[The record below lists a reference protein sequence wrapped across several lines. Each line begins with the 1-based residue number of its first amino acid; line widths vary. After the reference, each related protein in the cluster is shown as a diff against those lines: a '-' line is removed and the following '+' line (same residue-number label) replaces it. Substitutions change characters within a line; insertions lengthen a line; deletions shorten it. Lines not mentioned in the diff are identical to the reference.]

1 MPDSVVIQWARL
13 GDILQTRVL
22 LSRLRSINP
31 ESRIVLVGDAD
42 YAELVRWFPE
52 RIDFWP
58 IDLSALAALAR
69 HGGSHGEFL
78 QTIGQLSAYGDNQLF
93 EECYVLTR
101 SSAALVFAE
110 MLNPAHQLGYRHS
123 GNDIHI
129 PDGVR
134 HIEEAYTTGHEFP
147 VHIADIWASL
157 TRRDLAAAWLP
168 KLVLPSRK
176 QLNRDPNVIRIG
188 VFCDAGEPY
197 RMIPVNW
204 LSGLLTEFRKHG
216 HVRVT
221 LLGNRSSTDDKL
233 AQLTAQNNEWLDDK
247 RGMTTLTDLCYEL
260 TALDLA
266 IGPDTG
272 GLHLAAMQGTA
283 TIGLYFSGARAAQTG
298 PYAPNSL
305 VIQDP
310 DWDDATCDLIVRSVL
325 NGYAMLYSKNLFQS
339 KLDRYGIFY
348 LRSGD
353 SESNA
358 ESMNPERA
366 NYFEQQYVDVDVT
379 VDSAVEH
386 MTRPEQPV
394 TIIIPESGVSH
405 YTDELLLNLTN
416 ELSEVEHQIIL
427 VLSGASA
434 GRNINSHDGR
444 NIDCLHEQSN
454 LSFAAACNLGAHH
467 ALYERLLFLN
477 NDVQIPT
484 GELVKLLLRNG
495 SKHITSPVLLYADGT
510 IQNTGVEI
518 RNERITECDHGLIE
532 TARSNRIVDAVS
544 AVAMLMPRQ
553 IFTELNGFDERY
565 VNGYEDLDFC
575 LRAEE
580 KGISSR
586 IDFESR
592 VIHFRGSSEG
602 RHNHESENLRLFVS
616 RWHDKLKRT
625 GELRRNTVKSEIFP
639 LLIIS
644 NQSHDAAGSRL
655 RWGWPLNELGWKVGR
670 EYLWITAAEAE
681 SDIEQFEQLLDQANA
696 VIVFRPLSSQAV
708 QSAILRRK
716 EECTLIVDSD
726 DLVLNRFHA
735 SSQRARSRRV
745 YENAFCELLN
755 HADLIT
761 ASTEDLSQQLRNNGY
776 ETVCLPLKPWMS
788 QLNEHCRH
796 NHHNSEIR
804 IGFMGSQSHLLDL
817 GSIIPALELV
827 LEANPQARF
836 YWWGCHPGAL
846 AVHPQVR
853 MGGPIIVDYKT
864 HLDRLHRFDLDIA
877 VVPLLDAPVN
887 RVKTPLKYF
896 EYALAG
902 IPAVFSNIEPYVS
915 SVQNGITGLLV
926 DDNTHEWVNAITVL
940 VKNYELRNNISRQAL
955 TQVTKLIDNN
965 NVIEEYDKL
974 LHSIFPTVRNHPK
987 VNAVAMSR

>member
-1 MPDSVVIQWARL
+1 M
-13 GDILQTRVL
+13 
-22 LSRLRSINP
+22 
-31 ESRIVLVGDAD
+31 VGDAR

-69 HGGSHGEFL
+69 HGGSQGEFL
-78 QTIGQLSAYGDNQLF
+78 RTIRQLSAYGDHQLF
-93 EECYVLTR
+93 DESYVLTR
-101 SSAALVFAE
+101 SPAALLFVE
-110 MLNPAHQLGYRHS
+110 MLSPARHLGYRHS
-123 GNDIHI
+123 GNDIQI
-129 PDGVR
+129 PAGVR
-134 HIEEAYTTGHEFP
+134 QVEEAYTTGHEFP
-147 VHIADIWASL
+147 VHLADIWASW
-157 TRRDLAAAWLP
+157 THRDFTATWLP
-168 KLVLPSRK
+168 KIVLPSYE
-176 QLNRDPNVIRIG
+176 QLNHDSNVIRIG

-204 LSGLLTEFRKHG
+204 LGNLLNEFRKHS

-221 LLGNRSSTDDKL
+221 LLGNQSSTDDTL
-233 AQLTAQNNEWLDDK
+233 AQHGVLYDEWLDDK

-260 TALDLA
+260 TAQDIA

-272 GLHLAAMQGTA
+272 GLHLAAMLGTT
-283 TIGLYFSGARAAQTG
+283 TIGLYFGGARAAQTG
-298 PYAPNSL
+298 PYAPRSL
-305 VIQDP
+305 VFQDP
-310 DWDDATCDLIVRSVL
+310 EWDDATRDSIVRFVL
-325 NGYAMLYSKNLFQS
+325 NENVISNSEQLFQS
-339 KLDRYGIFY
+339 KLDRFGIVY
-348 LRSGD
+348 TQSGD
-353 SESNA
+353 SDSHA
-358 ESMNPERA
+358 DDMNPERA
-366 NYFEQQYVDVDVT
+366 NYFDQQYVDVDIA

-394 TIIIPESGVSH
+394 TIVVPENGVSH
-405 YTDELLLNLTN
+405 YTDELLLDLKS
-416 ELSEVEHQIIL
+416 ELSGTSHQVIL
-427 VLSGASA
+427 VLSGKSA
-434 GRNINSHDGR
+434 GRMIDKIDGLNIT
-444 NIDCLHEQSN
+444 CLHEDNN
-454 LSFAAACNLGAHH
+454 LSFAAACNIGARH
-467 ALYERLLFLN
+467 ALQERLLFLN
-477 NDVQIPT
+477 NDVRIPA
-484 GELVKLLLRNG
+484 GELRKLLLRNAG
-495 SKHITSPVLLYADGT
+495 NQITSPVLLYADGT

-518 RNERITECDHGLIE
+518 RDERIIERDHGINE
-532 TARSNRIVDAVS
+532 FAHSNSIVDAVS
-544 AVAMLMPRQ
+544 AVAMLIPRQ
-553 IFTELNGFDERY
+553 IFMELNGFDEQY

-575 LRAEE
+575 LRAAE
-580 KGISSR
+580 KGISSSV
-586 IDFESR
+586 DYESR
-592 VIHFRGSSEG
+592 IIHFRGSSEG

-625 GELRRNTVKSEIFP
+625 GEHYRNTVSSEIVP

-644 NQSHDAAGSRL
+644 DQSQDAAGSRL
-655 RWGWPLNELGWKVGR
+655 RWGWPLNELGWQTDR
-670 EYLWITAAEAE
+670 NYLWITTAEAE
-681 SDIEQFEQLLDQANA
+681 SDIERLEQLLDQATA

-716 EECTLIVDSD
+716 EECILIVDSD

-735 SSQRARSRRV
+735 SSQRACSRRV

-761 ASTEDLSQQLRNNGY
+761 ASTEELSQQLRNNDY

-796 NHHNSEIR
+796 NYLNSEIR

-836 YWWGCHPGAL
+836 YWWGCRPGAL

-902 IPAVFSNIEPYVS
+902 IPAVFSNIEPYAS

-926 DDNTHEWVNAITVL
+926 DDNTNEWVNAITVL

-965 NVIEEYDKL
+965 DVIEEYDKL
-974 LHSIFPTVRNHPK
+974 LHSIFPTVRNHQK
-987 VNAVAMSR
+987 VNTVVMSR